1 MWPGLSSNASQIGS
15 AVSLNC
21 HDAPDRRQN
30 RRRQEEAMPA
40 SAKNTVSTVI
50 PALRYRD
57 GAAAIDWL
65 CRAFGFER
73 HLLVP
78 GDLP

>member
-21 HDAPDRRQN
+21 HDAPDRLTKPATTGGSDARQ
-30 RRRQEEAMPA
+30 REKHRLHRH
-40 SAKNTVSTVI
+40 S
-50 PALRYRD
+50 ALRYRD
-57 GAAAIDWL
+57 GAAVIDWL